1 MQLGEALSDHSTQ
14 NTLSDPLVFL
24 LLTSQTFTMNIKPMK
39 PFISNMFRMVAQP
52 TRSFTTTT
60 AAKGLFSQHKT
71 LDVLTLFHKPS
82 DPASVRVHNLL
93 KQASALASESATED
107 QASDHTHQNAQV
119 QREPFELDITEAEP
133 TPDQLRS
140 ILEYIGAGKVGSLV
154 KGATSEG
161 DAMKIL
167 KQSADAFQ
175 RPVVVDWE
183 QGKAVVGDDE
193 SAIMK
198 LVRDIPSPK
207 SD

>member
-1 MQLGEALSDHSTQ
+1 
-14 NTLSDPLVFL
+14 
-24 LLTSQTFTMNIKPMK
+24 MNIKPMK
-39 PFISNMFRMVAQP
+39 PFFSNMFRTVVQP

-71 LDVLTLFHKPS
+71 IDVLTLFHKPS
-82 DPASVRVHNLL
+82 NPASVRVHNLL
-93 KQASALASESATED
+93 KQASAHAAETATED
-107 QASDHTHQNAQV
+107 QASDHSHQNEVV
-119 QREPFELDITEAEP
+119 QREPFEIDVTEAEP

-183 QGKAVVGDDE
+183 QGKAVVGEDE

-198 LVRDIPSPK
+198 LLKEIPK
-207 SD
+207 ANT

>member
-1 MQLGEALSDHSTQ
+1 
-14 NTLSDPLVFL
+14 
-24 LLTSQTFTMNIKPMK
+24 MNIKPMK
-39 PFISNMFRMVAQP
+39 PFFSQMFRSVAQP
-52 TRSFTTTT
+52 TRSFGTSI

-82 DPASVRVHNLL
+82 NPASVRVHNML
-93 KQASALASESATED
+93 KTASAHSAETATED
-107 QASDHTHQNAQV
+107 QASDHSGQNDHV
-119 QREPFELDITEAEP
+119 QREPFELDVTEAEP
-133 TPDQLRS
+133 TLDQLRS
-140 ILEYIGAGKVGSLV
+140 ILEYVGAGKVGSLV

-198 LVRDIPSPK
+198 LLREIPTENN
-207 SD
+207 